1 MIILSLFQRPKEPL
15 EGVKEISID
24 TIFSILSVRLNPE
37 KVVNKNM
44 NVCFYFSS
52 GLRKTISI
60 RNQVAAISNQI
71 NDPCAIK
78 VKSTEFNFK
87 MAISG
92 LANPVM
98 AMANGD
104 LES

>member
-1 MIILSLFQRPKEPL
+1 MAGLDRAWGEDG
-15 EGVKEISID
+15 EGPFDEFGGWCVYNNGKA
-24 TIFSILSVRLNPE
+24 R
-37 KVVNKNM
+37 
-44 NVCFYFSS
+44 
-52 GLRKTISI
+52 I
-60 RNQVAAISNQI
+60 RNQVAAISNHI

-98 AMANGD
+98 AMASGD
-104 LES
+104 LEVDGSNTEFLQFLTYFR

>member
-1 MIILSLFQRPKEPL
+1 
-15 EGVKEISID
+15 
-24 TIFSILSVRLNPE
+24 
-37 KVVNKNM
+37 M

-60 RNQVAAISNQI
+60 RNQVAAISNEI
-71 NDPCAIK
+71 TNPCAIS
-78 VKSTEFNFK
+78 VKATELNFK

-98 AMANGD
+98 ALASGD
-104 LES
+104 IEVDGSNTDFLQFLTYFR